1 MKKIKLPIN
10 NKEKQI
16 IINALIEFRNDLIK
30 QKRYTDSVD
39 ELLIKV
45 NK

>member
-30 QKRYTDSVD
+30 QERYTDSVD
-39 ELLIKV
+39 ELLIMV

>member
-1 MKKIKLPIN
+1 MKKIKFPIN

-30 QKRYTDSVD
+30 QKIYTDSVE
-39 ELLIKV
+39 ELFIKV